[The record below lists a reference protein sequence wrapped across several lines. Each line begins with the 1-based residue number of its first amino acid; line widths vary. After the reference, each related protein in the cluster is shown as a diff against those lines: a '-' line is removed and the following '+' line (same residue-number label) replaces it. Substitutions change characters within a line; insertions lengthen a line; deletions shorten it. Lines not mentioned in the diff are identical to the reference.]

1 MDKSTLL
8 KGESKTLE
16 FKAALSSKSESY
28 LKTVVAFA
36 NTDGGRLIFGIDDK
50 SRQVVGVEKDDVFKI
65 MDAIANAV
73 SDSCAPKIVPDISFE
88 TIEDKTV
95 VLVDIAAGFNR
106 PYMLKSGG
114 LDKGVYV
121 RVGATSRPAD
131 TEQIREMMLDGSNQ
145 SWDEQVC
152 RSYALTDRA
161 VKKLCSDI
169 NRYRTEKDGQ
179 NAPKT
184 TKETLIGWGVLKQDK
199 TEVLPTNAFAL
210 LTDNPFGQAKIQCAV
225 FKGESKSVF
234 LDRKEYEGSLCR
246 LLEDAYQYVLRNIR
260 MGAVIEGLIRQD
272 KFELP
277 PAAIREMI
285 CNAICH
291 RSYMDEGMIQV
302 SVFDDR
308 LEVSSPGAL
317 CRGLTLKDALKG
329 RSKPRNKVIA
339 EVFSRMGIIEKW
351 GTGLQRIVDLAK
363 QEGLKEPVFEN
374 NDSFFRVI
382 LYRGKEEAAQT
393 TDKTIQTTDKTI
405 QTTDQ
410 TIQTTDQTV
419 QTTEQKIM
427 NAIAEKPTITR
438 KELAEKTGLSE
449 SGIKWQLDKL
459 KKEQKILRAGGTF
472 GGHWVVKK

>member
-382 LYRGKEEAAQT
+382 LYRGKEETAQT
-393 TDKTIQTTDKTI
+393 TDKTA
-405 QTTDQ
+405 
-410 TIQTTDQTV
+410 QTTDQTV

-427 NAIAEKPTITR
+427 NAIVEKPTITR

-459 KKEQKILRAGGTF
+459 KKEQKILRVGGTF
-472 GGHWVVKK
+472 GGRWVVKK

>member
-393 TDKTIQTTDKTI
+393 TD
-405 QTTDQ
+405 Q

-419 QTTEQKIM
+419 QTTEQKII

>member
-131 TEQIREMMLDGSNQ
+131 AEQIREMMLDGSNQ
-145 SWDEQVC
+145 SWDEQIC

-234 LDRKEYEGSLCR
+234 LDRKEYEGFLCR

-393 TDKTIQTTDKTI
+393 TD
-405 QTTDQ
+405 Q

>member
-184 TKETLIGWGVLKQDK
+184 TKETLIGWGVLKHDK

-393 TDKTIQTTDKTI
+393 TD
-405 QTTDQ
+405 Q

>member
-131 TEQIREMMLDGSNQ
+131 AEQIREMMLDGSNQ
-145 SWDEQVC
+145 SWDEQIC

-393 TDKTIQTTDKTI
+393 TD
-405 QTTDQ
+405 Q

-419 QTTEQKIM
+419 QTTEQKII

-449 SGIKWQLDKL
+449 SGVKWQLDKL

>member
-106 PYMLKSGG
+106 PYILKSGG

-131 TEQIREMMLDGSNQ
+131 AEQIREMMLDGSNQ
-145 SWDEQVC
+145 SWDEQIC

-393 TDKTIQTTDKTI
+393 TD
-405 QTTDQ
+405 Q

>member
-131 TEQIREMMLDGSNQ
+131 AEQIREMMLDGSNQ
-145 SWDEQVC
+145 SWDEQIC

-382 LYRGKEEAAQT
+382 LYRGKEEAV
-393 TDKTIQTTDKTI
+393 

>member
-106 PYMLKSGG
+106 PYVLKSGG

-131 TEQIREMMLDGSNQ
+131 AEQIREMMLDGSNQ
-145 SWDEQVC
+145 SWDEQIC

-393 TDKTIQTTDKTI
+393 TD
-405 QTTDQ
+405 Q

>member
-121 RVGATSRPAD
+121 RVGATSRPAEA
-131 TEQIREMMLDGSNQ
+131 EQIREMMLDGSNQ
-145 SWDEQVC
+145 SWDEQIC

-393 TDKTIQTTDKTI
+393 TD
-405 QTTDQ
+405 Q

>member
-145 SWDEQVC
+145 SWDEQIC

-199 TEVLPTNAFAL
+199 TEILPTNAFAL

-363 QEGLKEPVFEN
+363 QEGLKKPVFEN

-382 LYRGKEEAAQT
+382 LYRGKEETA
-393 TDKTIQTTDKTI
+393 
-405 QTTDQ
+405 
-410 TIQTTDQTV
+410 QTTDQTV

-427 NAIAEKPTITR
+427 NAIAEKPTVTR
-438 KELAEKTGLSE
+438 KELAERTGLSE

-459 KKEQKILRAGGTF
+459 KKEQKILRVGGTF

>member
-50 SRQVVGVEKDDVFKI
+50 SRQVIGVEKDDVFKI

-95 VLVDIAAGFNR
+95 VLVDIASGFNR

-131 TEQIREMMLDGSNQ
+131 AEQIREMMLDGSNQ
-145 SWDEQVC
+145 SWDEQIC

-393 TDKTIQTTDKTI
+393 TD
-405 QTTDQ
+405 Q

-419 QTTEQKIM
+419 QTTEQKII

>member
-131 TEQIREMMLDGSNQ
+131 AEQIREMMLDGSNQ

-393 TDKTIQTTDKTI
+393 TD
-405 QTTDQ
+405 Q

-419 QTTEQKIM
+419 QTSEQKII

>member
-1 MDKSTLL
+1 M
-8 KGESKTLE
+8 
-16 FKAALSSKSESY
+16 
-28 LKTVVAFA
+28 
-36 NTDGGRLIFGIDDK
+36 
-50 SRQVVGVEKDDVFKI
+50 
-65 MDAIANAV
+65 
-73 SDSCAPKIVPDISFE
+73 
-88 TIEDKTV
+88 
-95 VLVDIAAGFNR
+95 
-106 PYMLKSGG
+106 
-114 LDKGVYV
+114 
-121 RVGATSRPAD
+121 
-131 TEQIREMMLDGSNQ
+131 
-145 SWDEQVC
+145 
-152 RSYALTDRA
+152 
-161 VKKLCSDI
+161 
-169 NRYRTEKDGQ
+169 
-179 NAPKT
+179 
-184 TKETLIGWGVLKQDK
+184 
-199 TEVLPTNAFAL
+199 PTNAFAL

-225 FKGESKSVF
+225 FKGESKSV
-234 LDRKEYEGSLCR
+234 LLYRKEYEGSLCR

-339 EVFSRMGIIEKW
+339 EVFSRMGLIEKW

-382 LYRGKEEAAQT
+382 LYRGKEEAA
-393 TDKTIQTTDKTI
+393 

>member
-145 SWDEQVC
+145 SWDEQIC

-179 NAPKT
+179 NVPKT

-393 TDKTIQTTDKTI
+393 TD
-405 QTTDQ
+405 Q

>member
-1 MDKSTLL
+1 MNKSTLL

-131 TEQIREMMLDGSNQ
+131 AEQIREMMLDGSNQ
-145 SWDEQVC
+145 SWDEQIC

-393 TDKTIQTTDKTI
+393 TD
-405 QTTDQ
+405 Q

>member
-50 SRQVVGVEKDDVFKI
+50 SCQVVGVEKDDVFKI

-131 TEQIREMMLDGSNQ
+131 AEQIREMMLDGSNQ
-145 SWDEQVC
+145 SWDEQIC

-393 TDKTIQTTDKTI
+393 TD
-405 QTTDQ
+405 Q

>member
-1 MDKSTLL
+1 MNKSTLL

-131 TEQIREMMLDGSNQ
+131 AEQIREMMLDGSNQ
-145 SWDEQVC
+145 SWDEQIC

-393 TDKTIQTTDKTI
+393 TD
-405 QTTDQ
+405 Q

-449 SGIKWQLDKL
+449 SGVKWQLDKL

>member
-50 SRQVVGVEKDDVFKI
+50 NRQVVGVEKDDVFKI

-131 TEQIREMMLDGSNQ
+131 AEQIREMMLDGSNQ
-145 SWDEQVC
+145 SWDEQIC

-169 NRYRTEKDGQ
+169 NLYRTEKDGQ

-234 LDRKEYEGSLCR
+234 LDRKEYEGSLYR

-382 LYRGKEEAAQT
+382 LYREKEETA
-393 TDKTIQTTDKTI
+393 

-410 TIQTTDQTV
+410 TVQTTDQTV

-427 NAIAEKPTITR
+427 NAIVEKPTITR

-459 KKEQKILRAGGTF
+459 KKEQKILRVGGTF

>member
-131 TEQIREMMLDGSNQ
+131 AEQIREMMLDGSNQ

-393 TDKTIQTTDKTI
+393 TDQTI

-410 TIQTTDQTV
+410 TVQTTDQTV

>member
-131 TEQIREMMLDGSNQ
+131 AEQIREMMLDGSNQ
-145 SWDEQVC
+145 SWDEQIC

-393 TDKTIQTTDKTI
+393 TD
-405 QTTDQ
+405 Q

-427 NAIAEKPTITR
+427 NAIAEKPMITR

>member
-131 TEQIREMMLDGSNQ
+131 AEQIREMMLDGSNQ
-145 SWDEQVC
+145 SWDEQIC

-246 LLEDAYQYVLRNIR
+246 LLEDAFQYVLRNIR
-260 MGAVIEGLIRQD
+260 MGAVIEGSIRQD

-393 TDKTIQTTDKTI
+393 TD
-405 QTTDQ
+405 Q

>member
-291 RSYMDEGMIQV
+291 RSYMDDGMIQV

-393 TDKTIQTTDKTI
+393 TD
-405 QTTDQ
+405 Q

-438 KELAEKTGLSE
+438 KELAEKMGLSE